1 MTREGKLERAVRAAR
16 GAGRPRPL
24 LPARPARPR
33 PLLGAEVLGGL
44 GVRAFG
50 GDGRWAPGARMCT
63 RVQTLPCAHTPG
75 SRVKVDP
82 KSDPVWARV
91 PECKCSARRGARFGG
106 WGRPCT
112 GGVGTRGWLSHQTED
127 HPHDPSHCSPPFSAG
142 GGKGRGMRAA
152 PSDSREADF
161 PPTGVPSPLFA
172 SRIPGGPKSLG
183 RPLHWVLNPQPPRRR
198 EPTPR
203 SHMACPGR
211 SHCPPPLPQP
221 AACAQGEKSK
231 PGSRAPP
238 PGTACA
244 PPPESLGS
252 ERRSPDAGAQCGA
265 RPSRH
270 RPARSCPGRTREA
283 EVAGPGCAPRSARGE
298 GEGAAWGVLRT
309 HPEGGPGQAR
319 EWRGRFGAANEA
331 KGIPWRDGRAGFR
344 LRVRSSGLSAAHR
357 LCPGCGTSQRPSALL
372 PSRPA
377 LPRTRRLSDLADSG
391 SHGFK
396 GGGGGG
402 DVTTFPDSRTWRVR
416 VKDEATVCGL
426 CCP

>member
-1 MTREGKLERAVRAAR
+1 MHRRGGDERVVEPPDR
-16 GAGRPRPL
+16 GPPPRPL
-24 LPARPARPR
+24 
-33 PLLGAEVLGGL
+33 PLLAPV
-44 GVRAFG
+44 FG
-50 GDGRWAPGARMCT
+50 WRREGARDARGPFRFPGGGFPSHRCPFPFI
-63 RVQTLPCAHTPG
+63 RLPDPRGSEIPRSASTLG
-75 SRVKVDP
+75 P
-82 KSDPVWARV
+82 KS
-91 PECKCSARRGARFGG
+91 
-106 WGRPCT
+106 
-112 GGVGTRGWLSHQTED
+112 
-127 HPHDPSHCSPPFSAG
+127 
-142 GGKGRGMRAA
+142 AA
-152 PSDSREADF
+152 PSS
-161 PPTGVPSPLFA
+161 
-172 SRIPGGPKSLG
+172 
-183 RPLHWVLNPQPPRRR
+183 R

>member
-112 GGVGTRGWLSHQTED
+112 GGVGTRGWLSPQTED

-183 RPLHWVLNPQPPRRR
+183 RPLHWVLNPQPPRPASPPRVATWPARAAPTAPRPCPSLRR
-198 EPTPR
+198 ARRVKNPN
-203 SHMACPGR
+203 
-211 SHCPPPLPQP
+211 Q
-221 AACAQGEKSK
+221 AQ
-231 PGSRAPP
+231 
-238 PGTACA
+238 
-244 PPPESLGS
+244 
-252 ERRSPDAGAQCGA
+252 ERP
-265 RPSRH
+265 
-270 RPARSCPGRTREA
+270 RPARP
-283 EVAGPGCAPRSARGE
+283 
-298 GEGAAWGVLRT
+298 
-309 HPEGGPGQAR
+309 
-319 EWRGRFGAANEA
+319 
-331 KGIPWRDGRAGFR
+331 
-344 LRVRSSGLSAAHR
+344 AHR
-357 LCPGCGTSQRPSALL
+357 L
-372 PSRPA
+372 PSRWVRSGGARTPARSAGRDPPDTVPRGPA
-377 LPRTRRLSDLADSG
+377 LAGRGRRRWRAPAVRPGARAVKGRGLLGGFSVPTRKEAPDRRGSGAGDLEQRTKPKAFPGEMGVRVSG
-391 SHGFK
+391 SGSGPAASPQPIDSVQAAAPA
-396 GGGGGG
+396 GGPLRSSHPAPR
-402 DVTTFPDSRTWRVR
+402 FPGLDDS
-416 VKDEATVCGL
+416 AT
-426 CCP
+426 